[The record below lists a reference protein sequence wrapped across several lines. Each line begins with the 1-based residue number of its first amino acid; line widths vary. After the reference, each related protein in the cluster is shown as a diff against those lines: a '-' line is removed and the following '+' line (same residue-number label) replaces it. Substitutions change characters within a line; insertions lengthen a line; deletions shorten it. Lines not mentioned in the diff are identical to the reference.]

1 MKALIPSGNL
11 NRFLRFHFIL
21 VLVVL
26 FSSLTGVAVS
36 AEKNK
41 AAKPKDIIRLFE
53 KHCYRCH
60 NAETQKGDVRLDNVK
75 VDFAR
80 ERELWDKVEQ
90 MIDSNEM
97 PPKKPFLTDSQRVK
111 ITDWINTQKD
121 KVDWSA
127 HR

>member
-1 MKALIPSGNL
+1 MRLL
-11 NRFLRFHFIL
+11 FLTLLLGSFAHAGPVQGAYEEFAP
-21 VLVVL
+21 L
-26 FSSLTGVAVS
+26 FKT
-36 AEKNK
+36 
-41 AAKPKDIIRLFE
+41 
-53 KHCYRCH
+53 HCYRCH
-60 NAETQKGDVRLDNVK
+60 NEKTHKGDIRLDNLK
-75 VDFAR
+75 ADFAR